1 MNRRK
6 VVLMLLIVAQGFTA
20 LAQLD
25 LGGETRTRLRTQLDS
40 ISYAYGVS
48 IGKSLKDANITL
60 NNDLVAKGLSDFQQ
74 NILLMEKD
82 EVGEL
87 LAILQK
93 NAYLAEQERISKIA
107 KKNHDEE
114 APFFEA
120 NMKKKNI
127 TTTLSGLQ
135 YEIIAKGNTVESPP
149 TMADSVIFN
158 FEGRFLDGTKFESTY
173 DVGVPAVFAMGD
185 LIQGWQEGLRLIRPG
200 DAIMLYIPSKLA
212 FGEEGS
218 QSIEPNKGLIFRIDL
233 LRIIRP
239 KR

>member
-1 MNRRK
+1 
-6 VVLMLLIVAQGFTA
+6 MLLIVAQGFTA